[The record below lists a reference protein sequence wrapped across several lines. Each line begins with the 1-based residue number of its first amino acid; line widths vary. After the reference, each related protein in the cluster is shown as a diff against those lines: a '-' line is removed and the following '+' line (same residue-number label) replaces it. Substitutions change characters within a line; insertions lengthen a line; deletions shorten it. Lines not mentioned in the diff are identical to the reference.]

1 MRVEAF
7 SIAHIILAKCLV
19 PAVNTNCRPA
29 YLEGYSGFSCSAVPV
44 ISISAWDNITK
55 CYTKK
60 VMMWFFFFSVSDT
73 AAHKLQWI
81 LCFVFF
87 KSILRVHFPERFSFN
102 ICKSQHLRTVI
113 IVFVLCL
120 ICLQTYCSRMCFKV
134 SQNKWKL
141 LDADVQLLCLLL
153 LGFFFQKTFTWSIKK
168 CMQPLLPVHIKFR
181 IKQKAVPSCF
191 QPRLASVSLPLPSFS
206 SQPRL
211 WTLIRRVAN

>member
-1 MRVEAF
+1 MTQAVQMRVEAF
-7 SIAHIILAKCLV
+7 SIVHIILAKCLV

-60 VMMWFFFFSVSDT
+60 VMMWFFFFC
-73 AAHKLQWI
+73 QWHCSTQI
-81 LCFVFF
+81 AVDFVLFFFF

-102 ICKSQHLRTVI
+102 ICKSQHLQTVI

-153 LGFFFQKTFTWSIKK
+153 LGFFFFRK
-168 CMQPLLPVHIKFR
+168 LLHDLLRNVCSHFFLYI
-181 IKQKAVPSCF
+181 SN
-191 QPRLASVSLPLPSFS
+191 LE
-206 SQPRL
+206 
-211 WTLIRRVAN
+211 

>member
-1 MRVEAF
+1 ML
-7 SIAHIILAKCLV
+7 HK
-19 PAVNTNCRPA
+19 
-29 YLEGYSGFSCSAVPV
+29 EGYDV
-44 ISISAWDNITK
+44 I
-55 CYTKK
+55 
-60 VMMWFFFFSVSDT
+60 FFFSVSDT

-102 ICKSQHLRTVI
+102 ICKSQHLQTVI

-153 LGFFFQKTFTWSIKK
+153 LGF
-168 CMQPLLPVHIKFR
+168 
-181 IKQKAVPSCF
+181 
-191 QPRLASVSLPLPSFS
+191 VSENFYM
-206 SQPRL
+206 
-211 WTLIRRVAN
+211 IY

>member
-1 MRVEAF
+1 MTQAVQMRVEAF

-60 VMMWFFFFSVSDT
+60 VMMWFFFSVSDT

-81 LCFVFF
+81 LCFFFF

-113 IVFVLCL
+113 IVFLLCL

-153 LGFFFQKTFTWSIKK
+153 LGFFFFRK
-168 CMQPLLPVHIKFR
+168 LLHDLLRNVCSHFFLYI
-181 IKQKAVPSCF
+181 SN
-191 QPRLASVSLPLPSFS
+191 LE
-206 SQPRL
+206 
-211 WTLIRRVAN
+211 

>member
-1 MRVEAF
+1 MIETDFWGGGAVFPVWRFLNPPENEADEKRTKKMTQAVQMRVEAF

-60 VMMWFFFFSVSDT
+60 VMMWFFFC
-73 AAHKLQWI
+73 QWHCSTQI
-81 LCFVFF
+81 AVDFVFF
-87 KSILRVHFPERFSFN
+87 LKSILRVHFPERFSFN

-153 LGFFFQKTFTWSIKK
+153 LGFFRK
-168 CMQPLLPVHIKFR
+168 LLHDLLRNVCSHFFLYI
-181 IKQKAVPSCF
+181 SN
-191 QPRLASVSLPLPSFS
+191 LE
-206 SQPRL
+206 
-211 WTLIRRVAN
+211 